1 MITQILFEIRT
12 EIIRWL
18 KKVWFEAKLKARLQ
32 MIEWQNLRESEE
44 ERRERFE
51 PVYQEKAVD
60 PVLQTGASQL
70 LGGEMRLAAKWV
82 IEEEQLETKETEL
95 KAMQNHW
102 RNLSSEE
109 KFKRVAWSVA
119 TSTAI
124 ETRGDA
130 VENYKKMLEER
141 GIDTKTV

>member
-1 MITQILFEIRT
+1 
-12 EIIRWL
+12 
-18 KKVWFEAKLKARLQ
+18 